1 MGRMKVFAI
10 SIVLTMA
17 SSASLAGGGGCLAGH
32 YQYFDATGQQ
42 VGAESVG
49 CQSNWSWGIRT
60 DDAVFVASC
69 GEAS

>member
-1 MGRMKVFAI
+1 MGRMKVFVI
-10 SIVLTMA
+10 SIVLAMV
-17 SSASLAGGGGCLAGH
+17 SGASLAGGGGCLAGH
-32 YQYFDATGQQ
+32 YQYFDAAGQQ